1 MAATSMPNRLPLP
14 TNPPNAT
21 PNSGKAR
28 AAIRHDL
35 TKFCYTVAIGAMGG
49 ALFAF
54 FDLPLAWMLGAMV
67 ASALAAFLQVPVKID
82 PRVRTVMLIVLGT
95 MLGSS
100 FSPEILARVA
110 DWSLSIGALALYA
123 IAAGAVGFFIYRR
136 LFGYPL
142 PTAFFAGAPGGFN
155 EMVMM
160 GTAMGGDERT
170 ISLSHATRV
179 FIVVMIIPFWFR
191 FSGNYQPVAQIAAA
205 GPDTQFGDL
214 AILATGALVGLLI
227 AKLLRIPA
235 PHLTGPMMSSALIHL
250 LGWTAATPP
259 LVLVALSQVV
269 IGAAIGTR
277 FSGIGLASLARTVR
291 AGTFVS
297 ATMTLLSLSFATILA
312 SITGF
317 AFAPLLLAFAPGGLA
332 EMSLVALA
340 LNVDTAFVATH
351 HIARIIMVVVLA
363 PVIFRLIRGRKP
375 PPS

>member
-1 MAATSMPNRLPLP
+1 MP
-14 TNPPNAT
+14 TNPPKPTPISGDTRAT
-21 PNSGKAR
+21 LR
-28 AAIRHDL
+28 RDL
-35 TKFCYTVAIGAMGG
+35 TKLFYTVAIGAMGG

-67 ASALAAFLQVPVKID
+67 ASALAAFLQVPVTID
-82 PRVRTVMLIVLGT
+82 PRIRSLMLIVLGT

-100 FSPEILARVA
+100 FSPEILARA
-110 DWSLSIGALALYA
+110 AQWSLSVGALALYA
-123 IAAGAVGFFIYRR
+123 VAAGAIGFLTYRR
-136 LFGYPL
+136 LFGYPF

-179 FIVVMIIPFWFR
+179 FIVVMIVPFWFR
-191 FSGNYQPVAQIAAA
+191 YSGNYQPPAQIAAT
-205 GPDTQFGDL
+205 GPDTQLIDL
-214 AILATGALVGLLI
+214 AMLAAGALVGLTV

-250 LGWTAATPP
+250 LGWTAAAPP
-259 LVLVALSQVV
+259 LPLVSLSQVI
-269 IGAAIGTR
+269 IGAAIGAR
-277 FSGIGLASLARTVR
+277 FSGISFAAL
-291 AGTFVS
+291 AGTIRASIFVS
-297 ATMTLLSLSFATILA
+297 GLMTLLSLSFAGVLA
-312 SITGF
+312 SITGL

-351 HIARIIMVVVLA
+351 HIARIIMVVILA
-363 PVIFRLIRGRKP
+363 PIIFRLIRGRKP
-375 PPS
+375 PSS